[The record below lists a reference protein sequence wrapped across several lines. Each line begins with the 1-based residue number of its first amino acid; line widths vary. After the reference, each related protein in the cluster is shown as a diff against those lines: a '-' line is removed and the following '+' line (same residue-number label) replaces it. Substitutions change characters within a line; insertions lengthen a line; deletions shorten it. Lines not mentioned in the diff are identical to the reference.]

1 VSDFAL
7 EKGGILSE
15 RLQHLFLVLPEQGL
29 HEYGRVAKV
38 RRHADFGHAN
48 EMRLKHVVVH
58 VAALEQFAEH
68 VAHLL
73 ANAKQANRAAFL
85 RFCAAH
91 LSPP

>member
-1 VSDFAL
+1 
-7 EKGGILSE
+7 
-15 RLQHLFLVLPEQGL
+15 
-29 HEYGRVAKV
+29 
-38 RRHADFGHAN
+38 
-48 EMRLKHVVVH
+48 MRLKHVVVH

-85 RFCAAH
+85 GFCAAH